1 MNKRNGRIREQLCL
15 TTVVAELFPRQGQW
29 RAHHY
34 FALPEVNRIVEL
46 SKGELVIPTMPT
58 NFHQTILRLLFLA
71 MNAFIEKHRLGVIQF
86 SSLPVQLWRDTF
98 REPDILFVTNAHKHR
113 IHEQYWDAPDL
124 AVEVISPFTV
134 KTDRVDKF
142 KEYQRAG
149 IGEYWLVDPEAFTI
163 EVFVLKNKRYTQ
175 LGKWGMGDKARSKML
190 KGFTVK
196 VAEVFAAE

>member
-1 MNKRNGRIREQLCL
+1 MGKRNGQMTDKPCL
-15 TTVVAELFPRQGQW
+15 ATVVAELFPRQGQW

-46 SKGELVIPTMPT
+46 SQGELIIPAMPT
-58 NFHQTILRLLFLA
+58 NFHQAILDALYAA
-71 MNAFIEKHRLGVIQF
+71 MRAFVHTRRLGVIRF
-86 SSLPVQLWRDTF
+86 SSLPVQLWRDTY
-98 REPDILFVTNAHKHR
+98 REPDILFVTNAHRNR